1 MNGAQRDTIE
11 EIKKLVEEESIE
23 TEAAL
28 RLTLAGQL
36 IITQELVE
44 TRESMD
50 RRIDTLEEDVERLRT
65 CVNKKTDRIEKHL
78 EDYPSIV
85 WFWIHRRKSLIII
98 LLVIMLTYTVLF
110 GWVNI
115 SDIRQAVLYQLG
127 LPPDLGIGPPPT
139 PMP

>member
-1 MNGAQRDTIE
+1 MNGAQRNTIK
-11 EIKKLVEEESIE
+11 EIKKLVEEENIE

-36 IITQELVE
+36 IITQELAELKEAVDEKIEDLETNVE
-44 TRESMD
+44 G
-50 RRIDTLEEDVERLRT
+50 LRK
-65 CVNKKTDRIEKHL
+65 CVNVNVGSIEKHL

-85 WFWIHRRKSLIII
+85 WFWYHRRKSLILI

-115 SDIRQAVLYQLG
+115 SDVRQALLHQLG
-127 LPPDLGIGPPPT
+127 LPPDLGLGPPPT
-139 PMP
+139 PIP